1 MVTTRTDRKRID
13 RNRRRKNIQW
23 HISAAS
29 SSGSSRQTQ
38 ENLRQVHLSPL
49 IPSTQQS
56 TAEEEGGT
64 QDGGAS
70 SFNAVAP
77 SDGSPS
83 IQPSAKVILLEV
95 LFQAI

>member
-1 MVTTRTDRKRID
+1 MVATRTDRKRID
-13 RNRRRKNIQW
+13 RNRRRKNIQR

-29 SSGSSRQTQ
+29 SSDSSRQTQ
-38 ENLRQVHLSPL
+38 ENLRRVHPSPL
-49 IPSTQQS
+49 IPSTQQN

-70 SFNAVAP
+70 SFNVVAP
-77 SDGSPS
+77 NDGSPS

>member
-1 MVTTRTDRKRID
+1 MVATRIDRKRID
-13 RNRRRKNIQW
+13 KNRRRKNIQW
-23 HISAAS
+23 HICAAG
-29 SSGSSRQTQ
+29 SSGSSQQTQ
-38 ENLRQVHLSPL
+38 ENLQRVHLSTL

-56 TAEEEGGT
+56 IAEEEGGT

-70 SFNAVAP
+70 SFNVVAP